1 MHLDTTASTQDDA
14 RRLFSGDPMLV
25 TAASQ
30 SAGRGRS
37 GAKWVD
43 SDRSLAAS
51 LAFRPGWQ
59 PDLWSLIPLV
69 AGLAAV
75 DALGNVRLKWPNDVV
90 RGKEKVAGILSESDG
105 EVAVVGIGVNLWWSK
120 PMSGAGAL
128 WVEDRGAEA
137 ARSLA
142 SVWAERLLD
151 RLDAD
156 PNDWGRDEYQSYCT
170 TIGEEIAW
178 EPAGAGTAVGVDER
192 GRLEVEAADGL
203 IALDSGAVRMVREF
217 KSQEPRAKSQEQNLD
232 S

>member
-1 MHLDTTASTQDDA
+1 LTTTHLEATSSTQDDA
-14 RRLFSGDPMLV
+14 RRLFSGDPTLV

-51 LAFRPGWQ
+51 VAFRPR
-59 PDLWSLIPLV
+59 WSHDSWALIPLV

-75 DALGNVRLKWPNDVV
+75 DALEDVRLKWPNDVV
-90 RGKEKVAGILSESDG
+90 RGKDKVAGILSESDG
-105 EVAVVGIGVNLWWSK
+105 EVAVVGIGVNLWWSN
-120 PMSGAGAL
+120 PIRGAGAL
-128 WVEDRGAEA
+128 WVEDRGAEV

-156 PNDWGRDEYQSYCT
+156 PGDWGRDEYQSYCT
-170 TIGEEIAW
+170 TIGEDISW

-192 GRLEVEAADGL
+192 GRLEVETVDGL
-203 IALDSGAVRMVREF
+203 IALDSGAVRMVRESRI
-217 KSQEPRAKSQEQNLD
+217 KNKTDRRLD